1 MCIPILSLVKAQI
14 DNIHHEI
21 NVTNVTNAV
30 MIMQYSVGP
39 GQLIDKS
46 PGLIIL
52 LKMLIALPLRLNSAA
67 EIH

>member
-1 MCIPILSLVKAQI
+1 
-14 DNIHHEI
+14 
-21 NVTNVTNAV
+21 
-30 MIMQYSVGP
+30 MIMQYSVVP